1 MNAPLNKSELN
12 FVLPNSL
19 SFAPDVEEGYR
30 NAAEAQLAYSQT
42 LARRFGDVLAKV
54 VAYFRRGE
62 VMTELS
68 SMSDR
73 ELADIGLSRGNLTR
87 VFDADFAQEHRSRAY

>member
-1 MNAPLNKSELN
+1 MNAPLNKSELK
-12 FVLPNSL
+12 FVFPNSL
-19 SFAPDVEEGYR
+19 SFTHDVEEGYR
-30 NAAEAQLAYSQT
+30 NAAEARLDFNRA
-42 LARRFGDVLAKV
+42 LARRLGDVLAKV